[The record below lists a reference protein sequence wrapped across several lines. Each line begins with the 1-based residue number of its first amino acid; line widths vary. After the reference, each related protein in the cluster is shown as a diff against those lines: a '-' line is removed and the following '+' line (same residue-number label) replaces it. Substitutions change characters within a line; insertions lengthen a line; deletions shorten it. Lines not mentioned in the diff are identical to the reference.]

1 MDFDKSI
8 ENTLSQ
14 IQKVMSANCIVGEP
28 IYTKNKILIPVS
40 KTTLAFGV
48 GVGNNNEENADM
60 GGAGG
65 GACIDPTS
73 FIVIHE
79 DIKGPEGIQ
88 IVPIIGKNPLE
99 DLIYNVG
106 KIMHE
111 KVDTS
116 KKSSNIQDTQ
126 DDEDNIDNIKAQIKE
141 D

>member
-48 GVGNNNEENADM
+48 GVGNNNEENTDM

-79 DIKGPEGIQ
+79 DIKGSEGIQ
-88 IVPIIGKNPLE
+88 IVPIIGKNPVE
-99 DLIYNVG
+99 DLIYNLG
-106 KIMHE
+106 KIVDE
-111 KVDTS
+111 KVGSS
-116 KKSSNIQDTQ
+116 KKSSNTQ
-126 DDEDNIDNIKAQIKE
+126 DDNKDNIDNIKAQIKE